1 MDNKIEVKDL
11 SLIFGNKKSE
21 AKKLMKEGK
30 SKEEILEKTGCTLAV
45 KKASFEI
52 KPGEVFVIMGL
63 SGSGKSTLLR
73 CLNRLIEPTMGQV
86 FINGKDI
93 TGYDDKQL
101 LGIRR
106 KQMSMVFQHF
116 GLLPHRTVLSNVGFG
131 MEIQGIPV
139 EERNKKAMES
149 IEVVGLQGYENMM
162 TSELSGGMQQRVG
175 LARALANDPEV
186 LLMDEAFSALDPL
199 IRSQMQDELLL
210 LQEKVQKTIVFI
222 THDLDEA
229 IKLGERIAIMN
240 NGEIVQI
247 GTAEE
252 ILTKPANDYVTS
264 FVENID
270 RTSIITARTLMF
282 KQATKARLKHD
293 GPEIVMRKMREA
305 GVNVLPVV
313 RTNQTFLGYVYLED
327 VLKLKKEGKKTI
339 DDALISDV
347 PSVYP
352 DATVGDM
359 LPLIKDSRFQVAVV
373 NEQNHLLGL
382 VTQTSII
389 IEATGH
395 NEEDINKLIE
405 KANEL

>member
-1 MDNKIEVKDL
+1 MDNKIEIKDL
-11 SLIFGNKKSE
+11 SLIFGSKKGE

-30 SKEEILEKTGCTLAV
+30 SKEEILEKTGCTVAV
-45 KKASFEI
+45 KNASLEI

-86 FINGKDI
+86 FVNGEDI

-131 MEIQGIPV
+131 MEIQGISV

-149 IEVVGLQGYENMM
+149 VEIVGLQGYENMM

-247 GTAEE
+247 GTAEQ

-282 KQATKARLKHD
+282 KQAVKARLKHD

-313 RTNQTFLGYVYLED
+313 RTNQTFMGYVYLED
-327 VLKLKKEGKKTI
+327 VLKLKKEGKETI
-339 DDALISDV
+339 HDALVSDV

-359 LPLIKDSRFQVAVV
+359 LPLINDNQFQVAVV
-373 NEQNHLLGL
+373 DEQNHLLGL
-382 VTQTSII
+382 VTQISII

>member
-1 MDNKIEVKDL
+1 MDNKIEIKDL
-11 SLIFGNKKSE
+11 SLIFGSKKGE

-30 SKEEILEKTGCTLAV
+30 SKEEILEKTGCTVAV
-45 KKASFEI
+45 KNASLEI

-86 FINGKDI
+86 FVNGEDI

-131 MEIQGIPV
+131 MEIQGISV

-149 IEVVGLQGYENMM
+149 VEIVGLQGYENMM

-252 ILTKPANDYVTS
+252 ILTRPANDYVTS

-270 RTSIITARTLMF
+270 RTSIITAGTLMF

-293 GPEIVMRKMREA
+293 GPETVMRKMREA

-313 RTNQTFLGYVYLED
+313 RTNQTFMGYVYLED

-339 DDALISDV
+339 EDALISDV

-359 LPLIKDSRFQVAVV
+359 LPLIKDSQFQVAVV

-395 NEEDINKLIE
+395 N
-405 KANEL
+405 

>member
-11 SLIFGNKKSE
+11 SLIFGHKKSE

-45 KKASFEI
+45 KNASFEI

-139 EERNKKAMES
+139 EERKKKAMES

-339 DDALISDV
+339 EDALISDV

>member
-11 SLIFGNKKSE
+11 SLIFGHKKSE

-30 SKEEILEKTGCTLAV
+30 SKEEILEKTGCTIAV
-45 KKASFEI
+45 KNASFEI

-139 EERNKKAMES
+139 EERKKKAMES

-339 DDALISDV
+339 EDALISDV